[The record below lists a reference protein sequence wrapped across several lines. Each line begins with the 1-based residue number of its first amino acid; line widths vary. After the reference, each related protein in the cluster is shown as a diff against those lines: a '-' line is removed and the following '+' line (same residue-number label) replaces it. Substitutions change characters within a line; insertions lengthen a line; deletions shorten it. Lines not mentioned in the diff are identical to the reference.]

1 MVDHIGLTVAD
12 LAASV
17 RFYERALA
25 ALGFVLCSRD
35 ETSASFGPAGA
46 AALWLAQG
54 ERRTGPGVHIAYRAP
69 DRTAVARFHAEG
81 LAAGGRDN
89 GLPGSRA
96 DYSPTY
102 YAAFLLDPDGNNIEA
117 VSSR

>member
-12 LAASV
+12 IAASV
-17 RFYERALA
+17 RFYQRALA
-25 ALGFVLCSRD
+25 ALGLELCSRD
-35 ETSASFGPAGA
+35 EGSASFGPAGQP
-46 AALWLAQG
+46 ALWLSKG
-54 ERRTGPGVHIAYRAP
+54 ERRTGPGVHIAYQAPNRA
-69 DRTAVARFHAEG
+69 AVARFHAEG

-89 GLPGSRA
+89 GPPGLRS